1 MTAEAEIAVL
11 NNPMESRDIT
21 LRAGTSEW
29 EEFLGRASQTRS
41 PLAVPAVWSCVTAI
55 ADSVAALPLKL
66 YEKTKDGVGVERSA
80 HPAARVIERP
90 NEIQNAH
97 TFRRAMAMSLAAR
110 GNAYAIIERGE
121 LGPKSLT
128 FVPPDHVGVYE
139 LEDGSLR
146 YDLRLPGGR
155 ARTLFGPQMIHVVGD
170 TLDGKIGVSPLQAH
184 RHLYEHDAS
193 MSEYG
198 SAFYKRGARIS
209 GFLET
214 EARLDKQQVDELRER
229 FTKAYAAGGEDEGKV
244 AVLTSG
250 LKFHNANLISPTDA
264 DYIQARKL
272 SATEICMIW
281 RVPPPLIGLLENATL
296 NNVENLHRWFLQS
309 TVGHYLDAIEAELT
323 RKLVRDRDRSLL
335 YFEHS
340 TERHLRGSSKEQA
353 EASRVR
359 IMAGYLTPNEARQ
372 RENLPPLPN
381 LDEPLRPGN
390 MAPAAEEPEP
400 NLQAEAVPGAGAA
413 PSGDPILDAGDN
425 EAQDRKR
432 PVWDVERNGY
442 A

>member
-1 MTAEAEIAVL
+1 MTAEAEVAIVR
-11 NNPMESRDIT
+11 NPLEERDIT
-21 LRAGTSEW
+21 LRASSSEW
-29 EEFLGRASQTRS
+29 DAFFGRDTHHRS
-41 PLAVPAVWSCVTAI
+41 PLAVPAVWGCVTAI
-55 ADSVAALPLKL
+55 ADSVAMLPLRL
-66 YEKTKDGVGVERSA
+66 YERTKEGVGEERPS
-80 HPAARVIERP
+80 HPAARVIEKP
-90 NEIQNAH
+90 NPVQNAH

-110 GNAYAIIERGE
+110 GNAYALIERGE
-121 LGPKSLT
+121 LGPRSLT
-128 FVPPDHVGVYE
+128 FIPPDHVGVYE
-139 LEDGSLR
+139 QSDGSLR
-146 YDLRLPGGR
+146 YDLRLPGGQ
-155 ARTLFGPQMIHVVGD
+155 ARTVFGPQMLHVVGS
-170 TLDGKIGVSPLQAH
+170 TLDGKIGVSPLEAH
-184 RHLYEHDAS
+184 RHLYEHDVS
-193 MSEYG
+193 MSDYG
-198 SAFYKRGARIS
+198 SAFYKRGARVS

-214 EARLDKQQVDELRER
+214 EAKLEKQTVDELRDR
-229 FTKAYAAGGEDEGKV
+229 FTKAYASGGADEGKV

-250 LKFHNANLISPTDA
+250 LKFTPANIISPTDA
-264 DYIQARKL
+264 DYIAARKM

-281 RVPPPLIGLLENATL
+281 RVPPPLVGLLENATL
-296 NNVENLHRWFLQS
+296 NNVESLHRWFLQT
-309 TVGHYLDAIEAELT
+309 TVGHYLDAIEAEMT
-323 RKLVRDRDRSLL
+323 RKLTRDRDRQL

-390 MAPAAEEPEP
+390 MAPAGEEPEP

-432 PVWDVERNGY
+432 PVWDIGRNGW